1 MKACNFTCKNN
12 LLISRVSEGI
22 KGIGL
27 LDKNLK
33 GVRLINA
40 PKFIVDTNVGKL
52 VKWLRIMGYD
62 TLFFNGSDDS
72 YMIAT
77 ALAEGRVILTR
88 DTQIVKRRVAA
99 SGQLKVILIQ
109 SDEPGRQMQQVINTL
124 DLDCQFKPFAI
135 CLECNQPLLE
145 RSKQQVKDLV
155 PPYVFQTQRQYMECP
170 ACHRIYWRG
179 THWQAMTKKLEGF
192 VKV

>member
-1 MKACNFTCKNN
+1 MRECNFAYRNN
-12 LLISRVSEGI
+12 RLISRAPEGI
-22 KGIGL
+22 KGVGL

-40 PKFIVDTNVGKL
+40 PKFIVDNNVGKL

-62 TLFFNGSDDS
+62 ALFFNGSNDS
-72 YMIAT
+72 SMIAT

-88 DTQIVKRRVAA
+88 DTQIVKRRVVA

-109 SDEPGRQMQQVINTL
+109 SDEPELQIQQVINTL
-124 DLDCQFKPFAI
+124 NLDCQFRPFAI

-155 PPYVFQTQRQYMECP
+155 PPYVFQTQSQYMECP

-179 THWQAMTKKLEGF
+179 THWQAMTKKLEQYMKG
-192 VKV
+192 